1 MLPLSIILLVLAL
14 VTAGFS
20 ALGVVGAGAMPF
32 ALGFLLLGVI
42 SMLGFWSSR
51 RSTVF

>member
-1 MLPLSIILLVLAL
+1 MLPLSIILLVFGL
-14 VTAGFS
+14 VTVGFS
-20 ALGVVGAGAMPF
+20 ALGVVGAGALPF
-32 ALGFLLLGVI
+32 AFGFLLLAAI